1 MEKKRISRHYAI
13 TAFLILLILAA
24 TGTALLFAFRY
35 YKLMRV
41 NQFSKDIVLSDNYFL
56 REYLQYYRKS
66 DADSAGELELPAGTF
81 SCKAADLIPALETL
95 WNRSLTEEEKKIILT
110 SSDRDPLTSEN
121 IEDLLREMAACSYN
135 DSTKETN
142 GYTIYEST
150 EIINFLQYYFSEE
163 KVLLDVPHISQLPDY
178 PNGCEAVSAV
188 MLLQYYNFEIT
199 KKDFISDYLPR
210 EPVKIS
216 WGCRYGPNPKLKY
229 AGDPASER
237 NGWGCFAPV
246 IVDALRQY
254 LPRGYTVENLT
265 GVSLEEL
272 CQNYIRKN
280 IPVAV
285 WVTQNFS
292 TVDEVYQWQSYDKT
306 QTYLYPKNQHCVV
319 LIGFDRE
326 NYYFSD
332 PMLEDSVTSHRKE
345 DVTLSYHSM
354 GSQAIAICMNEV
366 Q

>member
-1 MEKKRISRHYAI
+1 MQKKRISRHYAI
-13 TAFLILLILAA
+13 TAVLILLTLAA
-24 TGTALLFAFRY
+24 AGTALLFAFRY

-56 REYLQYYRKS
+56 REYFQYDGKS
-66 DADSAGELELPAGTF
+66 GMDAASELELPAKTF
-81 SCKAADLIPALETL
+81 SCKAADLIPALEIL
-95 WNRSLTEEEKKIILT
+95 WDRPLTEEEKKIILT
-110 SSDRDPLTSEN
+110 YGDKDPLTSES
-121 IEDLLREMAACSYN
+121 IRELLREIAARASF
-135 DSTKETN
+135 DSEEEPKEYIN
-142 GYTIYEST
+142 YET
-150 EIINFLQYYFSEE
+150 AEIMNFLQYYFSNE

-237 NGWGCFAPV
+237 SGWGCFAPV

-254 LPRGYTVENLT
+254 LPRGYAVENLT
-265 GVSLEEL
+265 GASLKEL
-272 CQNYIRKN
+272 CQSHIRKN

-292 TVDEVYQWQSYDKT
+292 AVDEVYQWQSYDKT

-319 LIGFDRE
+319 LIGFDRD

-332 PMLEDSVTSHRKE
+332 PMSEDSVTSHRKE

-354 GSQAIAICMNEV
+354 GSQAIAICMNEN

>member
-1 MEKKRISRHYAI
+1 MQKKQNSRHYAI
-13 TAFLILLILAA
+13 TALLIFLILAA

-56 REYLQYYRKS
+56 REYFQYSQKS
-66 DADSAGELELPAGTF
+66 DAASTDELELPAENF

-95 WNRSLTEEEKKIILT
+95 WSRPLTEEEKKIILT
-110 SSDRDPLTSEN
+110 SGAKDPLTSEN
-121 IEDLLREMAACSYN
+121 IEDLLHEMEASSYY
-135 DSTKETN
+135 DSDKKTN
-142 GYTIYEST
+142 EYINHEIAD
-150 EIINFLQYYFSEE
+150 IINFLQYYFSEE

-188 MLLQYYNFEIT
+188 MLLQYYDFEIT
-199 KKDFISDYLPR
+199 KKDFISDYLPK

-237 NGWGCFAPV
+237 SGWGCFAPV

-254 LPRGYTVENLT
+254 LPRRYTVENLT
-265 GVSLEEL
+265 GASLEEL
-272 CQNYIRKN
+272 CQSYIRKN
-280 IPVAV
+280 TPVAI

-292 TVDEVYQWQSYDKT
+292 AVDEVYQWQSYDKT

-332 PMLEDSVTSHRKE
+332 PMSEDSITSHRKE

-354 GSQAIAICMNEV
+354 GSQAIAICMNEN